1 MPLPLSS
8 HLEVVAGAL
17 EVVVAATFASGVVVT
32 VDSVDGVA
40 VDEVEGTEEEEDFL
54 VVLMSFQ

>member
-1 MPLPLSS
+1 M
-8 HLEVVAGAL
+8 AGAL